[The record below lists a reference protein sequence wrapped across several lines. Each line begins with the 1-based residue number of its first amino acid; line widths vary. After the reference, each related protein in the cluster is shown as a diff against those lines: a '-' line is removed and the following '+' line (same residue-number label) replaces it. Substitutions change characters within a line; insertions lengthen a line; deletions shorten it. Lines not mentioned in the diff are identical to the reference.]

1 MAIRRTK
8 NPLDVADR
16 VYGANPRDLASA
28 ARRSAE
34 RTGIVSARAQ
44 PAERTSRDHRT
55 APKRK
60 LGGRVIGPEST
71 QRKGGPGKRRPF
83 PKKGAGTRFR

>member
-1 MAIRRTK
+1 MATRRTK
-8 NPLDVADR
+8 NPLDVPDR
-16 VYGANPRDLASA
+16 VYGANPRELASA
-28 ARRSAE
+28 VRRSAE
-34 RTGIVSARAQ
+34 RTGIVSAPAQ
-44 PAERTSRDHRT
+44 PAERAPRNNRT

-60 LGGRVIGPEST
+60 LSGRVTDREST